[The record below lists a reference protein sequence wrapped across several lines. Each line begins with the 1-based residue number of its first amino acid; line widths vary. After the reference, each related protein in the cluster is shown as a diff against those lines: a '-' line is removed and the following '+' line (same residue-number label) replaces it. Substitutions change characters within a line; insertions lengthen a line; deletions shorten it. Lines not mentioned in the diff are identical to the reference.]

1 MKKPDSDRPAGFS
14 TRAIHE
20 GYDPASH
27 HGSINP
33 PVYLNATYSF
43 DSIAQG
49 QQRFSG
55 ETPGYIYARVGNP
68 TQSVLEER
76 LASLEGGEAAV
87 AVASGMGA
95 ITALLWSFV
104 QSGDEIIAD
113 KTLYGCT
120 FAFMGEGLS
129 HFGVKVLFVDLTEPD
144 ALEAAITPATRFVF
158 FETPT
163 NPNMRVIDI
172 AQVSQLTH
180 AHNARVIVDNTYG
193 TPYLQRPLE
202 YGADFV
208 VHSMTKYLSGH
219 GDLIAGAIIGGAD
232 DMLSVR
238 SVGLKHMTGAVL
250 SPFDSFLLLRGI
262 KTLELRMVRHCESA
276 LALARQI
283 ESHPVVESVYYPGL
297 ESHPQ
302 YSLACQQM
310 SAFGGMIALELSGG
324 YEAGVRFMD
333 AVQLAQR
340 AVSLG
345 DAETLVQHPAS
356 MTHNNYTEE
365 EREAHDISLGLV
377 RISVGLENIEDL
389 SADILQALDQA
400 TG

>member
-1 MKKPDSDRPAGFS
+1 MISEVQRSMKDFELLVFTAPGNESCRLLAEEILDQW
-14 TRAIHE
+14 
-20 GYDPASH
+20 
-27 HGSINP
+27 NP
-33 PVYLNATYSF
+33 
-43 DSIAQG
+43 
-49 QQRFSG
+49 
-55 ETPGYIYARVGNP
+55 E
-68 TQSVLEER
+68 
-76 LASLEGGEAAV
+76 
-87 AVASGMGA
+87 
-95 ITALLWSFV
+95 
-104 QSGDEIIAD
+104 
-113 KTLYGCT
+113 
-120 FAFMGEGLS
+120 
-129 HFGVKVLFVDLTEPD
+129 FGVLIHPD
-144 ALEAAITPATRFVF
+144 ARLMNAPSLAKP
-158 FETPT
+158 
-163 NPNMRVIDI
+163 VIDYPTS
-172 AQVSQLTH
+172 VFSSKKEECG
-180 AHNARVIVDNTYG
+180 RYRGFKEGD
-193 TPYLQRPLE
+193 RF
-202 YGADFV
+202 D
-208 VHSMTKYLSGH
+208 YLSGH

>member
-1 MKKPDSDRPAGFS
+1 
-14 TRAIHE
+14 
-20 GYDPASH
+20 
-27 HGSINP
+27 
-33 PVYLNATYSF
+33 
-43 DSIAQG
+43 
-49 QQRFSG
+49 
-55 ETPGYIYARVGNP
+55 
-68 TQSVLEER
+68 
-76 LASLEGGEAAV
+76 
-87 AVASGMGA
+87 
-95 ITALLWSFV
+95 
-104 QSGDEIIAD
+104 
-113 KTLYGCT
+113 
-120 FAFMGEGLS
+120 
-129 HFGVKVLFVDLTEPD
+129 
-144 ALEAAITPATRFVF
+144 
-158 FETPT
+158 
-163 NPNMRVIDI
+163 
-172 AQVSQLTH
+172 
-180 AHNARVIVDNTYG
+180 
-193 TPYLQRPLE
+193 
-202 YGADFV
+202 
-208 VHSMTKYLSGH
+208 MTKYLSGH